1 MRTFAPIQ
9 RFGSNSVNAVAPL
22 FAAFFATTTVYD
34 PHVVTGAATLRAI
47 GNRQFPLHLLM
58 MRLSRRN
65 HLFHTRR
72 CPDNDFVTEFP
83 LTHLT
88 GHIKHRLLR
97 RQALA

>member
-1 MRTFAPIQ
+1 
-9 RFGSNSVNAVAPL
+9 
-22 FAAFFATTTVYD
+22 
-34 PHVVTGAATLRAI
+34 
-47 GNRQFPLHLLM
+47 LLM